1 MSTSTLL
8 PTGDGLRV
16 LQVTSHAD
24 KIVIDLAAVATSA
37 VCPVCH
43 HTSTRVHS
51 RYRRTLA
58 DMPWNRIAVQIN
70 VQARKF
76 FCDQPGCC
84 RRIFT
89 EPLPG
94 LAARYARKTI
104 RLHHALYLVGYALGG
119 EAGARLAVSLGLL
132 ASPNTL
138 LRRIRQAT
146 IGTTTG
152 ATPVRVLGVDD
163 WAFRKGRRYGT
174 ILVDLEQHR
183 VVDLLPDATA
193 QSLTTWLQ
201 AHPSVEILSRDRA
214 GAYAEGAR
222 QGAPNAIQVADR
234 WHLLKNLSETL
245 ERVLDQNRA
254 AMKQASPALQETVA
268 VAWPPTKGKT
278 AEDESR
284 ERRRKRLQRY
294 EQVVQLHQ
302 QGVEQREI
310 ARRLSVARATVA
322 HYIRAGTFPER
333 APRSPAPTSLDAFKS
348 YLHQRWQE
356 GCRNACQLA
365 RELKEQGYT
374 GTASWVRRYVTCL
387 RQAQEKAPT
396 PKVPATR
403 QVATWFLCRTQ
414 DLDARQQAF
423 VAALRQQCPALQS
436 AYDLAQ
442 QFLCMARKRNKEA
455 LPAWMQAAHDS
466 GCTVLA
472 RFAASLK
479 QDLAAVEAGLSL
491 PWSNGQTEGQVNRLK
506 LVKRSMY
513 GRANFDLL
521 RARVLPQVQA
531 A

>member
-8 PTGDGLRV
+8 PTGNGLHV
-16 LQVTSHAD
+16 LQVTTGAD
-24 KIVIDLAAVATSA
+24 KIVIDLAVVATSA

-43 HTSTRVHS
+43 HASTRVHS
-51 RYRRTLA
+51 RYARTLA
-58 DMPWNRIAVQIN
+58 DMPWNRVAVQIN

-76 FCDQPGCC
+76 FCDQSGCC

-89 EPLPG
+89 EPLPD
-94 LAARYARKTI
+94 LAARYARKTT

-132 ASPNTL
+132 VSPNTL
-138 LRRIRQAT
+138 LRRVRQMAAS
-146 IGTTTG
+146 TTS
-152 ATPVRVLGVDD
+152 ASAPVRVLGVDD

-183 VVDLLPDATA
+183 VVDLLPDATS

-201 AHPSVEILSRDRA
+201 AHPGVEILSRDRA
-214 GAYAEGAR
+214 GVYAEGAR
-222 QGAPNAIQVADR
+222 QGAPAAVQVADR

-254 AMKQASPALQETVA
+254 ALKQAAPALQETVA
-268 VAWPPTKGKT
+268 VAWPPTKGKM
-278 AEDESR
+278 ADAASLQ
-284 ERRRKRLQRY
+284 RRAKRLARY

-333 APRSPAPTSLDAFKS
+333 AARSPAPTSLDAFKP

-356 GCRNACQLA
+356 GCRNACALA
-365 RELKEQGYT
+365 RELKEQGYS

-387 RQAQEKAPT
+387 RHAQENAPT

-403 QVATWFLCRTQ
+403 QVAAWFLCRTQ
-414 DLDARQQAF
+414 DLNPKQQAF
-423 VAALRQQCPALQS
+423 LAMLRQ
-436 AYDLAQ
+436 
-442 QFLCMARKRNKEA
+442 
-455 LPAWMQAAHDS
+455 
-466 GCTVLA
+466 
-472 RFAASLK
+472 
-479 QDLAAVEAGLSL
+479 
-491 PWSNGQTEGQVNRLK
+491 
-506 LVKRSMY
+506 
-513 GRANFDLL
+513 
-521 RARVLPQVQA
+521 
-531 A
+531 